1 MEKNKVKINTQR
13 IKQLIE
19 QEVKKQADVAK
30 VAKKLETY
38 SNQLG
43 PLLDRV
49 NTRVEFEQ
57 FLRDSIKLG
66 SKNVKGQDIVMA
78 LTNVLKQVRKETQK

>member
-38 SNQLG
+38 SSQLG